1 VGIPPAENSTRPAAV
16 TVVVADDDEVTSTL
30 VERQLEKL
38 GYRVVTAAN
47 GQAALRA
54 VLAEKPSL
62 LLLDISM
69 PGMTGFDVLER
80 LKSLTSFPRPKVLV
94 MSSGRDAEDV
104 KRALDLGADDFL
116 GKPFKPEDLLA
127 RVHRFV

>member
-1 VGIPPAENSTRPAAV
+1 MSPSQTDRSSHAAGT
-16 TVVVADDDEVTSTL
+16 TVVVADDDAITAKL
-30 VERQLEKL
+30 VQAQLGKM
-38 GYRVVTAAN
+38 GYRVVTVAN

-54 VLAEKPSL
+54 VLAEKPNL
-62 LLLDISM
+62 LLLDLSM

-80 LKSLTSFPRPKVLV
+80 LKSLTTFPRPKVLV
-94 MSSGRDAEDV
+94 MSSDREAEDV

-116 GKPFKPEDLLA
+116 AKPFKPEDLLA